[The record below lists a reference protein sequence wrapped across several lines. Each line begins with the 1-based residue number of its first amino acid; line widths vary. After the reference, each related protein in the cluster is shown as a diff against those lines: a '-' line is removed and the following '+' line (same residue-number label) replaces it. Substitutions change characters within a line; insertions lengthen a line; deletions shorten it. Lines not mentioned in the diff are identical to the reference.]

1 MQDILKNNTI
11 KLLAKEPLDVKDL
24 VKALK
29 KVAGLEDINKSTVNK
44 FLYASEKT
52 GQFVKNAETP
62 PVWSLKE
69 GASTSPKSAS
79 ASPKT
84 SPEQE
89 RPVVKVFKPK
99 ETTYILDWS
108 AMTLIGDRLETIAKM
123 ITEHVHVKV
132 FGYNLN
138 DIPKPEKIDFIEVLD
153 DHSTIIQVSVHL
165 TYLISVEKQ
174 DVILVSNDEEC
185 HSLVEVCN
193 KIYKSE
199 VKIVNPT
206 DFMLSIKK

>member
-1 MQDILKNNTI
+1 MQENTKNNVM

-29 KVAGLEDINKSTVNK
+29 KVAGLEDINKSAVNK
-44 FLYASEKT
+44 LLYAGEKT

-69 GASTSPKSAS
+69 GTSSPKSAS
-79 ASPKT
+79 VSPKT

-108 AMTLIGDRLETIAKM
+108 AMTLIGDRLNEISK
-123 ITEHVHVKV
+123 IVTEHVHVKV

-138 DIPKPEKIDFIEVLD
+138 DIPKLEKIEYIEVLD

-165 TYLISVEKQ
+165 TYLMSVEKQ
-174 DVILVSNDEEC
+174 DVILVSSDEEC

-193 KIYKSE
+193 RLYKSD
-199 VKIVNPT
+199 VKIINPT
-206 DFMLSIKK
+206 DFMLSLKK